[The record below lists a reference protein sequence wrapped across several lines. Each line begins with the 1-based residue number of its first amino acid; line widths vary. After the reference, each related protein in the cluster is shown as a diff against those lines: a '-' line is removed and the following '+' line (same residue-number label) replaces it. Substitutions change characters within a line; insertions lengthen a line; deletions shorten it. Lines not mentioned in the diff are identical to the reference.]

1 MFYKHFLLSLIALN
15 YSVSF
20 VMAGAG
26 FSTGACKRTPF
37 GTNFGTD
44 FGKYQERRKKVVD
57 SAMQQLLFDLQ
68 LAHAN
73 TKLMDGLNFKSII
86 ANYQARK
93 NIQAKIAYVNYFKA
107 NLRQMIDEKARS
119 LAIQKFGGEQVL
131 GAYATDLTFENLQDA
146 SYKFWVIEKGFP
158 VILIGK

>member
-26 FSTGACKRTPF
+26 FSTGACKRTLF
-37 GTNFGTD
+37 GFDGTN
-44 FGKYQERRKKVVD
+44 FGKYQERRQQVVD
-57 SAMQQLLFDLQ
+57 GAMQQLLFDLQ

-93 NIQAKIAYVNYFKA
+93 DIQAKIAYVNYFKA
-107 NLRQMIDEKARS
+107 NLQQMRDEKARS